1 MIVAIAE
8 GLERPRCLAASYN
21 GSVNTSL
28 FELFKIGIGPSSSHT
43 VGPMRAALRFVRE
56 LEAAGLVTKTAHVT
70 VDLYGSLAL
79 TGLGHGT
86 DRAVLLGLMGE
97 APDAV
102 DPESVDAKIVE
113 VRAQSWMLLGG
124 RAGVAFHE
132 ADDLRFWRG
141 QMYPEAGVVSHP
153 NGMRFTALDD
163 AGVKLAEE
171 VFYSIGGGFIVS
183 EAERVAAADGTAK
196 SPRVVPYPFRS
207 AEELLRVAGE
217 HGLTIAELVLAN
229 ECALLADA
237 KVKIVRPEAEI
248 SQGLKPPINGSLM
261 SGLKPGPISETEASR
276 TEASRTEA
284 SPQLVEDRVRG
295 SVMML
300 WRAMEACARRGM
312 EVEGTLPGGLNVR
325 RRAPRMARR
334 LEASGPSATAAT
346 SVKQD
351 PLAALDWVTM
361 WAMAVNEEN
370 AAGGRVVTAPT
381 NGAAGIIP
389 AIAHYYLRFLCD
401 GLSEAEKEAG
411 LLRYF
416 LTAAAIGILY
426 KENASIS
433 GAEVGCQGEVGVA
446 CSMAAG
452 GLVAAQN
459 GTNDQVEHAAEIAME
474 HNLGMTCD
482 PIGGLVQIPC
492 IERNGMGAVKAIN
505 ASRIAM
511 HETEGHKLSLDQVIK
526 TMYETGMDMQ
536 SRYKETSLA
545 GLALNVIEC

>member
-1 MIVAIAE
+1 VE
-8 GLERPRCLAASYN
+8 AAYN
-21 GSVNTSL
+21 KVVNTSL

-56 LEAAGLVTKTAHVT
+56 LDGAGLLDKTVRVT

-79 TGLGHGT
+79 TGKGHGT

-102 DPESVDAKIVE
+102 DPATVEEKIAA
-113 VRAQSWMLLGG
+113 VRQASLLKLGG
-124 RAGVAFHE
+124 QSVIPFHE
-132 ADDLRFWRG
+132 SEDLRFLKG
-141 QMYPEAGVVSHP
+141 QMYPEADKVSHP
-153 NGMRFTALDD
+153 NGVRFTAFN
-163 AGVKLAEE
+163 AEGKKLAGE

-183 EAERVAAADGTAK
+183 EAERVAEADGGTV
-196 SPRVVPYPFRS
+196 SNRVVPYQFRS
-207 AEELLRVAGE
+207 AEQLLRVARE
-217 HGLTIAELVLAN
+217 HRLTIAELVLAN
-229 ECALLADA
+229 ECALLADPS
-237 KVKIVRPEAEI
+237 VKIVRPPAE
-248 SQGLKPPINGSLM
+248 GEYGSSL
-261 SGLKPGPISETEASR
+261 ETQVCASLL
-276 TEASRTEA
+276 AIW
-284 SPQLVEDRVRG
+284 Q
-295 SVMML
+295 
-300 WRAMEACARRGM
+300 AMKACAQRGM
-312 EVEGTLPGGLNVR
+312 EIEGILPGGLKVR
-325 RRAPRMARR
+325 RRAPKMARR
-334 LEASGPSATAAT
+334 LRGEEPN
-346 SVKQD
+346 VKQD
-351 PLAALDWVTM
+351 PLSALDWVTM

-381 NGAAGIIP
+381 NGAAGVIP
-389 AIAHYYLRFLCD
+389 AIAQYYLRFLTEGMTD
-401 GLSEAEKEAG
+401 AEKEAG

-452 GLVAAQN
+452 GLVAAQ
-459 GTNDQVEHAAEIAME
+459 GGSNDQVEHAAEVAME

-511 HETEGHKLSLDQVIK
+511 HETEGHKLSLDQIIK